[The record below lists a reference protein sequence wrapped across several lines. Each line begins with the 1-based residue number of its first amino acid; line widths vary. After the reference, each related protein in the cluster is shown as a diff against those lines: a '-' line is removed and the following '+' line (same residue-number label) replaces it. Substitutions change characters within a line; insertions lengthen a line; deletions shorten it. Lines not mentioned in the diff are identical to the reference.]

1 VTGAAEHFGPHRL
14 IRRMSSDH
22 VAARASVK
30 KILLWDFDRIIV
42 THGDVVDAGGRDRM
56 RAAFSDP

>member
-1 VTGAAEHFGPHRL
+1 MLPP
-14 IRRMSSDH
+14 
-22 VAARASVK
+22 ARQSK
-30 KILLWDFDRIIV
+30 KILLWDSDRMIV

>member
-1 VTGAAEHFGPHRL
+1 LASAGPADEFGSCCRPH
-14 IRRMSSDH
+14 
-22 VAARASVK
+22 VGQK
-30 KILLWDFDRIIV
+30 NLLWDFDRIIV